1 MKISRFLNFF
11 NSNDIV
17 ENRTWEISQQIFDIR
32 ISSTD
37 NMSLKRDNIHYMD
50 KAVETD
56 EIYV

>member
-32 ISSTD
+32 ISSPD